1 MKDAAVPALRDVLH
15 HSKKK
20 SSQRMNAIGATLSRK
35 LIKKSKGCMMCF
47 KGGDNRQVVSNKK
60 ITYLT
65 DMLRHLF
72 LHCNSVHPCTVD
84 NDVLHPTFGFH
95 QGLSLCVIP

>member
-35 LIKKSKGCMMCF
+35 LIKKKSKRCMMCF
-47 KGGDNRQVVSNKK
+47 EGGYHNFEQENYVPDGHATTLVPPLQ
-60 ITYLT
+60 
-65 DMLRHLF
+65 
-72 LHCNSVHPCTVD
+72 
-84 NDVLHPTFGFH
+84 
-95 QGLSLCVIP
+95 

>member
-35 LIKKSKGCMMCF
+35 LIKKKE
-47 KGGDNRQVVSNKK
+47 Q
-60 ITYLT
+60 T
-65 DMLRHLF
+65 
-72 LHCNSVHPCTVD
+72 LH
-84 NDVLHPTFGFH
+84 DVLRGRR
-95 QGLSLCVIP
+95 S